1 MNGTTDEQEIAAIR
15 IIADELAR
23 AIAAAKCHQCGC
35 LQQTV
40 EALSTTPVG
49 RHSGLASKLAEA
61 RATFKP
67 KRYDCLGCSVCYPAI
82 AANAFGEAFPK
93 AGARLDLCP
102 IGEPELREGWPP
114 LPGDYRV
121 LRYRAPVAVCTLNSR
136 ALDARLDALAP
147 EGLSIVGLMH
157 TENLGI
163 ERIIKNTITNP
174 HIRFLLLCG
183 EDTRQA
189 IGHLAGQSLRS
200 LFENGV
206 DQSGRIRGA
215 QGKRP
220 VLKNVSPEEIESFR
234 RQVELVARIGEERAE
249 VIAEEVHHL
258 SLSDPGPYPT
268 VLPVHGVETVQGKEP
283 ERLTLDNAGY
293 FVIYPDPRRKRLIL
307 EHYTIHGVLNCV
319 IEGTTPAALYAT
331 AIARG
336 LLTRLDH
343 AAYLGRELARAER
356 GLRTGEPYAQD
367 RAAVEIIRIPPA
379 APFSQQFLLRVRGT
393 QPLNDS

>member
-206 DQSGRIRGA
+206 DQIRFHQLIVHALAPFAKAGRPAATRA
-215 QGKRP
+215 HP
-220 VLKNVSPEEIESFR
+220 
-234 RQVELVARIGEERAE
+234 LVA
-249 VIAEEVHHL
+249 
-258 SLSDPGPYPT
+258 
-268 VLPVHGVETVQGKEP
+268 
-283 ERLTLDNAGY
+283 
-293 FVIYPDPRRKRLIL
+293 
-307 EHYTIHGVLNCV
+307 
-319 IEGTTPAALYAT
+319 
-331 AIARG
+331 
-336 LLTRLDH
+336 
-343 AAYLGRELARAER
+343 
-356 GLRTGEPYAQD
+356 TGENRKGGNLGTGPAVPIQGQTD
-367 RAAVEIIRIPPA
+367 VDNLASCRASGGSPR
-379 APFSQQFLLRVRGT
+379 SRLRRYE
-393 QPLNDS
+393 DWCKAR